1 MLISVNL
8 IQSAVS
14 GAMLQKPQAKAPRW
28 SEDELRKIEKLLP
41 FHSAHKVGEMLG
53 RSGNAVKIIRQ
64 RKGIKAGSK
73 SEGWVTANQ
82 VRMLLGMADGRPVI
96 GWIKKGLVLG
106 HRINGDSTWMVHE
119 ISLRRWVTSPL
130 SWAYFDPSGITD
142 RNLARLVK
150 LAQNRW
156 NDTWL
161 STRQVA
167 DMKGTDTKA
176 VLMAIKRG
184 HLPGVHIREKDG
196 RHVGAAWAFWAV
208 RKSDAERWEYNAP
221 AFDLMDEL
229 HAFMILARAIGL
241 SNERIGVLCGL
252 SGETVNKRML
262 MIDRKR
268 LAPKL
273 IRKHERLRFVSAGV
287 PAIHVHADWR
297 KYADQFP
304 HVRRAFER
312 YLSGKASTDDSYL
325 ITRILK
331 VQIAASGRK
340 CNVGALGKS
349 SPETVTRLIAK
360 MRQLGIT
367 PCLPRRKVTNAEGSR
382 L

>member
-1 MLISVNL
+1 MLISANL

-14 GAMLQKPQAKAPRW
+14 GAMLQKPQAKASRW
-28 SEDELRKIEKLLP
+28 SEDELSKIEKLLP

-53 RSGNAVKIIRQ
+53 RSGDAVKIIRQ
-64 RKGIKAGSK
+64 RRGIKAGSK

-82 VRMLLGMADGRPVI
+82 VRMLLGMPDGRPVI

-106 HRINGDSTWMVHE
+106 HQINGDSTWMVHE

-130 SWAYFDPSGITD
+130 SWAYFDPSRITD
-142 RNLARLVK
+142 KNLACLVK
-150 LAQNRW
+150 LARNRW

-196 RHVGAAWAFWAV
+196 RHAGAAWAFWAV
-208 RKSDAERWEYNAP
+208 RKSDAEGWEYNAP

-229 HAFMILARAIGL
+229 HAFMLLARAIGL
-241 SNERIGVLCGL
+241 SNERIGILCGL
-252 SGETVNKRML
+252 SGETVHKRML

-268 LAPKL
+268 LASKL
-273 IRKHERLRFVSAGV
+273 IRKHKRLRFVSASV
-287 PAIHVHADWR
+287 PALRVHADWR
-297 KYADQFP
+297 KYADKFP

-312 YLSGKASTDDSYL
+312 YLSGRPSMDDCYL

-331 VQIAASGRK
+331 VQITASGVR
-340 CNVGALGKS
+340 CNVSALGKS
-349 SPETVTRLIAK
+349 SPETVKRLIRK

-367 PCLPRRKVTNAEGSR
+367 PYLPRRKNQ
-382 L
+382 